1 MSRRSGDLVN
11 VAHIR
16 MEREQCPID
25 NPARFSTDYKQ
36 VGEFTTEAT
45 VEMLNAELADRRIGP
60 ERIITVLHVPGQ
72 AIANST
78 TPKFRVLYR
87 AE

>member
-1 MSRRSGDLVN
+1 MS
-11 VAHIR
+11 
-16 MEREQCPID
+16 ERQPSPVF
-25 NPARFSTDYKQ
+25 NQHKQ

-45 VEMLNAELADRRIGP
+45 VEMLNAELADRKIGP
-60 ERIITVLHVPGQ
+60 ERMITVLHVPGQ

-87 AE
+87 PE

>member
-1 MSRRSGDLVN
+1 
-11 VAHIR
+11 
-16 MEREQCPID
+16 
-25 NPARFSTDYKQ
+25 
-36 VGEFTTEAT
+36 
-45 VEMLNAELADRRIGP
+45 MLNAELADRRIGP

>member
-1 MSRRSGDLVN
+1 MSDRQPSPVFNR
-11 VAHIR
+11 H
-16 MEREQCPID
+16 
-25 NPARFSTDYKQ
+25 KQ

-60 ERIITVLHVPGQ
+60 ERIITVLHVPVQ

>member
-1 MSRRSGDLVN
+1 MS
-11 VAHIR
+11 
-16 MEREQCPID
+16 ERQPSPVI
-25 NPARFSTDYKQ
+25 NQHKR